1 MNIPSAEKFLE
12 HFDFRNQELGID
24 VNYPMI
30 ERCMIDFAK
39 LHVQAALVAA
49 SENADVR
56 PIDVDFTGTIW
67 GVDSD
72 TILNTYPLENIK

>member
-12 HFDFRNQELGID
+12 HFNYRNQELGID

-39 LHVQAALVAA
+39 LHVQAALKAA
-49 SENADVR
+49 SDNLEYKLFDSSIPHV
-56 PIDVDFTGTIW
+56 IDSSIF
-67 GVDSD
+67 DS
-72 TILNTYPLENIK
+72 YSLENIK